1 MASPGGDT
9 VTQPHIGQQGAGLSL
24 ENKREY
30 KLLSLAE
37 TGILNCLFDSLS
49 LSRYGE
55 SSGELSSVMILSP
68 MTGNSLEK
76 HGLSKAK
83 DHMSNKLFVGNL
95 SFNTTENDLQDAFA
109 AHGTVMEAN
118 LMMDRT
124 TGRPRGF
131 GFVTMSTTEEAQKA
145 VEAMNGKSLDG
156 RALTVNIARPRE
168 ERSGGGRPQ
177 YGGRQNRY

>member
-24 ENKREY
+24 NKREY

-55 SSGELSSVMILSP
+55 SSGELSSVMILNP

-76 HGLSKAK
+76 AMSRYSK
-83 DHMSNKLFVGNL
+83 
-95 SFNTTENDLQDAFA
+95 
-109 AHGTVMEAN
+109 
-118 LMMDRT
+118 
-124 TGRPRGF
+124 
-131 GFVTMSTTEEAQKA
+131 
-145 VEAMNGKSLDG
+145 
-156 RALTVNIARPRE
+156 NIA
-168 ERSGGGRPQ
+168 
-177 YGGRQNRY
+177 